1 MITGEFIHH
10 RGAFFNVLFPGIA
23 YDISGASKNRI
34 MDALSVLFNPSA
46 GQGRARGLRDRV
58 ESRLRENGVP
68 FDLFVTGSEEELK
81 SLAREHGRKYRTV
94 AGAGGDSTFHIV
106 ANELLASGATARLG
120 MIGVGSSNDILR
132 EFGLDSLD
140 RACAALRAGRSRRI
154 DVGRIVRG
162 NETLRYF
169 LGQANVGLGAMVN
182 TYIAGL
188 FRRRPRLA
196 RRQTFA
202 GILGT
207 LEAYRSGR
215 LPLELEVEGGG
226 GAARGRFVLAVF
238 GNTRFWAT
246 GKEIV
251 PDAKPDDGFLDVC
264 LIDACPFVRLV
275 RIAFLA
281 ARGTHGRAK
290 EVSFLKSRGFDVSGS
305 VPFEIQTDGEILGGA
320 IRPELFDKIRFDV
333 LPAALDI
340 VC

>member
-1 MITGEFIHH
+1 MTT
-10 RGAFFNVLFPGIA
+10 
-23 YDISGASKNRI
+23 
-34 MDALSVLFNPSA
+34 DALSVLFNPSA
-46 GQGRARGLRDRV
+46 GQGRALDLRSRV
-58 ESRLRENGVP
+58 ESRLRENGLP

-81 SLAREHGRKYRTV
+81 SLAREHGRNYRTV
-94 AGAGGDSTFHIV
+94 VGAGGDSTFHIV
-106 ANELLASGATARLG
+106 ANELVATGATARLG
-120 MIGVGSSNDILR
+120 MIGVGSSNDIDR

-140 RACAALRAGRSRRI
+140 KACAALRAGRARRI

-162 NETLRYF
+162 NETRRYF

-182 TYIAGL
+182 AYVAGL
-188 FRRRPRLA
+188 SRRRPRLA
-196 RRQTFA
+196 RRQTSA

-215 LPLELEVEGGG
+215 IPLELEVDGGS

-246 GKEIV
+246 GKMILPE
-251 PDAKPDDGFLDVC
+251 AKPDDGLLDAC
-264 LIDACPFVRLV
+264 LIRACPFLRLA

-281 ARGTHGRAK
+281 SRGTHGRAK
-290 EVSFLKSRGFDVSGS
+290 EVSFMKSRGFNVSGA

-320 IRPELFDKIRFDV
+320 GRPELFDRVRFDV
-333 LPAALDI
+333 LPGALDV

>member
-1 MITGEFIHH
+1 MTT
-10 RGAFFNVLFPGIA
+10 
-23 YDISGASKNRI
+23 DK
-34 MDALSVLFNPSA
+34 LSVLFNPSS
-46 GQGRARGLRDRV
+46 GQGRALGLRTRV

-68 FDLFVTGSEEELK
+68 FDLFVTRSVEELK

-106 ANELLASGATARLG
+106 ANELVATGATARLG
-120 MIGVGSSNDILR
+120 MIGVGSSNDIDR

-140 RACAALRAGRSRRI
+140 KACAALRAGRARRI
-154 DVGRIVRG
+154 DVGRIVQG

-169 LGQANVGLGAMVN
+169 LGQANVGLGVMVN

-188 FRRRPRLA
+188 SRRRPRLA
-196 RRQTFA
+196 KRQTSA

-215 LPLELEVEGGG
+215 IPLELEVEGGG
-226 GAARGRFVLAVF
+226 GAAQGRFVLAVF

-251 PDAKPDDGFLDVC
+251 PDAKPDDGLLDAC
-264 LIDACPFVRLV
+264 LIGACPFVRLAC
-275 RIAFLA
+275 IAFLA
-281 ARGTHGRAK
+281 ARGAHGRAK
-290 EVSFLKSRGFDVSGS
+290 EVSFLKSRGFDVSGA

-320 IRPELFDKIRFDV
+320 ARPKLFDRVRFDV
-333 LPAALDI
+333 LPGALDV